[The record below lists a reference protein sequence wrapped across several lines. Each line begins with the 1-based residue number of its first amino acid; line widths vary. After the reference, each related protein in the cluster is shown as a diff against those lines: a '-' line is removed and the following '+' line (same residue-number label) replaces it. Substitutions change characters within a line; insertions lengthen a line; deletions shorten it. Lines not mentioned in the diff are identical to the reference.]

1 MVNVKNLGRNLLGLF
16 AFPPI
21 TGLTLFGITT
31 AAYLSNYSPV
41 DYRPL
46 ETNKRYFSVDR
57 RDDTH
62 IVAHMPP
69 FSEEHYFDRNGDGYV
84 DDIVRRSLVGVRYP
98 VAVVHTAHYT
108 REDSPELFAKADER
122 FGKVRGRD

>member
-16 AFPPI
+16 GFPPI
-21 TGLTLFGITT
+21 TGLTLLGITT
-31 AAYLSNYSPV
+31 VAYLANYSPV
-41 DYRPL
+41 
-46 ETNKRYFSVDR
+46 EINKRYFGADR

-62 IVAHMPP
+62 VVAHMPP
-69 FSEEHYFDRNGDGYV
+69 FSQLHYFDRNGDGYV
-84 DDIVRRSLVGVRYP
+84 DDIIRESLVGVRYP
-98 VAVVHTAHYT
+98 VAVVHKAHYT